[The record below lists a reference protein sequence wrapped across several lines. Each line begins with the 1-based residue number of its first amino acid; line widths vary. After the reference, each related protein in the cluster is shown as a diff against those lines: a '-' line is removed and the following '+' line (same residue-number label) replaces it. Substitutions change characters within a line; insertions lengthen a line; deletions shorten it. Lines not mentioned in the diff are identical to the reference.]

1 MRLFGPPVGKET
13 LFRYL
18 TKYTPQFVISS
29 LSGIIYNTVIVLGPI
44 LLGNMIDAA
53 GGGTARQVLLSAL
66 YFVGVT
72 AFFQFARYVKR
83 WYMRDQFNRVACDL
97 RQTLLERTLGRPL
110 PELERE
116 SVGDL
121 MSRTVGD
128 ITMVVDTVM
137 STLNEGWDTW
147 LLMISYFVVLLYR
160 DWRITLLASIMVP
173 FTIALAQRMRHVL
186 YDYSMAVRRA
196 AGRGSSGLQ
205 RYLDGIAVLRL
216 FGREESEARE
226 IESAFTEQADNSI
239 REILLQQALLPIY
252 SLIAGIGVVL
262 VVALGGEKVI
272 AGEWSVGYFNS
283 FIIMFVA
290 FSGRTRVAARVFN
303 RWHGARAAWSR
314 VQEKM
319 HARPEPSANGADP
332 ESALTEH
339 DRQTALRVDR
349 LDFGFSPGSRVLT
362 DISFSAGRGQLIGV
376 TGPVGS
382 GKTALAHALTGL
394 YPYDGEIE
402 LMGSELR
409 SLPLTVRK
417 QQIAYA
423 GHEQF
428 LFSLPMKENI
438 TFGQDSDNTERLEK
452 VLRSA
457 ALSQDLPRFDKGLDT
472 LVGEKGVRVSGG
484 QRQRIALA
492 RALYSEAPLLLLDDP
507 FSAVDIATEQEIISN
522 LQLEHRH
529 RTIVL
534 FTHRLSALKSA
545 DLILVLDKGHI
556 VERGTHDE
564 LMTAGGMYSEI
575 FTAQVFMEGDSHAE
589 IS

>member
-1 MRLFGPPVGKET
+1 MRLFGPPSGRET

-18 TKYTPQFVISS
+18 TKYMPQFVISS
-29 LSGIIYNTVIVLGPI
+29 VAGILYNTVIVLGPI
-44 LLGNMIDAA
+44 LLGNLIDAA

-97 RQTLLERTLGRPL
+97 RQTLLERTLQRPL
-110 PELERE
+110 PELEQE

-147 LLMISYFVVLLYR
+147 LLMFSYFAVLLYR

-196 AGRGSSGLQ
+196 AGRVGSGLH

-216 FGREESEARE
+216 FGREEAEAKE
-226 IESAFTEQADNSI
+226 IESGFTQQAENSI

-252 SLIAGIGVVL
+252 SLIAGLGVVL
-262 VVALGGEKVI
+262 VVALGGQKVI
-272 AGEWSVGYFNS
+272 SGDWTVGYFNS
-283 FIIMFVA
+283 FIIMFTA

-314 VQEKM
+314 VKEKM
-319 HARPEPSANGADP
+319 HARPENQLDSETP
-332 ESALTEH
+332 EVDISLTDEG
-339 DRQTALRVDR
+339 LV
-349 LDFGFSPGSRVLT
+349 LDVAGLNFGFLDGVDVLRE
-362 DISFSAGRGQLIGV
+362 ISFTGSRGQLIGV
-376 TGPVGS
+376 TGSVGS

-394 YPYDGEIE
+394 YPYRGSIR
-402 LMGSELR
+402 LMGQELT
-409 SLPLTVRK
+409 SIPLRQRK
-417 QQIAYA
+417 QLIAYA

-428 LFSLPMKENI
+428 LFSMPIKENI
-438 TFGQDSDNTERLEK
+438 TFGQDIGNGERLQQTL
-452 VLRSA
+452 VSA
-457 ALSQDLPRFDKGLDT
+457 ALDQDLSRFDNGLAT
-472 LVGEKGVRVSGG
+472 MVGEKGVRVSGG

-492 RALYSEAPLLLLDDP
+492 RALYSDAPLLLLDDP
-507 FSAVDIATEQEIISN
+507 FSAVDIATEREIIDH
-522 LQLEHRH
+522 LRRDHRH
-529 RTIVL
+529 RTVVL
-534 FTHRLSALKSA
+534 FTHRLSALRSA
-545 DLILVLDKGHI
+545 DVILVLDRGSVI
-556 VERGTHDE
+556 EQGTHQQ
-564 LMTAGGMYSEI
+564 LMEQEGLYSEI
-575 FTAQVFMEGDSHAE
+575 YTAQVFMEGD
-589 IS
+589 